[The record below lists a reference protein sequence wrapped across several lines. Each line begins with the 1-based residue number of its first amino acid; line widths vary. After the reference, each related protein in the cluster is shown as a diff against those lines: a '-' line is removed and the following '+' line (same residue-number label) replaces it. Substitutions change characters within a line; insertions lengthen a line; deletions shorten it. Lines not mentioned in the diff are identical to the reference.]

1 MKSLRIFIPILSLLF
16 VSVAASFATTAEALP
31 TVSSIVEVTMA
42 SSPLVFYSANVTPE
56 IIQELRIKFGKLKV
70 ITVVAEDAEYDEE
83 GTQLEEPERYQFIV
97 KRPDRGLAQMLLTLA
112 QKREID
118 KFAEVAVKNLI
129 VGGDT
134 EALKDGLVYMGV
146 VTQLKSM
153 VAPAQAFFSKA

>member
-1 MKSLRIFIPILSLLF
+1 MKSLKIIIAILGLLF
-16 VSVAASFATTAEALP
+16 VSAAVSYATTAEAFP

-56 IIQELRIKFGKLKV
+56 VIQELRIKFGKLKV
-70 ITVVAEDAEYDEE
+70 ITVVAEDAEYDDE
-83 GTQLEEPERYQFIV
+83 GNQMEEPERYQFIV